1 MNAPLD
7 GTHVDSMRARD
18 QIRQHVLQIR
28 TTIQHWQPRP
38 CFNRKEYP

>member
-7 GTHVDSMRARD
+7 RTHVESIRARD
-18 QIRQHVLQIR
+18 QIRAHVHQIR

-38 CFNRKEYP
+38 CPNRKEYP